1 MALTLLRCSDT
12 QTRGVSK
19 SVLRSAHHAF
29 YIPMAGMTESFNVS
43 VACAVALAQLQL
55 ALPTHM
61 GTPFSEEEQVAWLA
75 QWLVCNVTSSKA
87 VLLQAGIEI
96 DDL

>member
-1 MALTLLRCSDT
+1 M
-12 QTRGVSK
+12 QTRGVSQT
-19 SVLRSAHHAF
+19 VLRSADSAF

-43 VACAVALAQLQL
+43 VACAVTLAQLQL
-55 ALPTHM
+55 ALPQHM
-61 GTPFSEEEQVAWLA
+61 GTPFTEAQQEAWLA

-87 VLLQAGIEI
+87 VLLQAGIEV